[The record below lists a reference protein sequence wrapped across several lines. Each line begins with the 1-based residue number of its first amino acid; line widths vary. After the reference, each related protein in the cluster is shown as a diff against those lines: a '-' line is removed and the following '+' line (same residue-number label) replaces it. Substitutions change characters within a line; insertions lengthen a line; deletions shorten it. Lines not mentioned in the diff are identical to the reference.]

1 MALGILLI
9 VFIVLAI
16 VSIVSIALLYLVKDP
31 KGNNV
36 VFVVNVILGILISYM
51 NVTALPDNYLILRTV
66 AGAFGA
72 LSIIGIVL
80 KLMRQEMLAKIFV
93 TASVGLGVLQL
104 FFY

>member
-9 VFIVLAI
+9 VFIVIAI
-16 VSIVSIALLYLVKDP
+16 VSIVSIVLLYLVKDP
-31 KGNNV
+31 KGNNI
-36 VFVVNVILGILISYM
+36 VFVVNVMLGILISYI
-51 NVTALPDNYLILRTV
+51 NVTALPDNYLVPRTV
-66 AGAFGA
+66 AGAFGT

-93 TASVGLGVLQL
+93 TASVALGVLQL